1 MNIKLAIKKKIG
13 VKISVDTGWRVAVEW
28 VTPLLIINTTT
39 LKKSACQENG
49 GDTNLTAS
57 PFVR

>member
-28 VTPLLIINTTT
+28 VINTTT

-57 PFVR
+57 VFVR

>member
-1 MNIKLAIKKKIG
+1 MNIKLAIKKKID

-28 VTPLLIINTTT
+28 VINTTT

-49 GDTNLTAS
+49 GDTNLTACLS
-57 PFVR
+57 GSSVV